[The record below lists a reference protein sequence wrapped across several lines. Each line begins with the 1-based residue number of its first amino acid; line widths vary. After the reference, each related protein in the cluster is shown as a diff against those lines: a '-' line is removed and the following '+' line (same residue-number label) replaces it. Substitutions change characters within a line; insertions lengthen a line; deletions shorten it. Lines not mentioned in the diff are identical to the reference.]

1 MSQVSSTNYRPPS
14 TDWARSHPPST
25 DWAKY
30 HCHQVDDLEDNETD
44 VRKCKDINV
53 HFVTAYFNSMANEDF
68 LFYLCLLVA
77 IIVFIYAMYH
87 LFFKTR
93 TSKTASI
100 AGGYR
105 SMRPPLY

>member
-1 MSQVSSTNYRPPS
+1 MSQVSSTDYR
-14 TDWARSHPPST
+14 PPST

-30 HCHQVDDLEDNETD
+30 HCHRTPQVDDLEDDESD
-44 VRKCKDINV
+44 VRKCHDVNV

-87 LFFKTR
+87 LFFTTR
-93 TSKTASI
+93 TSKTPI
-100 AGGYR
+100 TGGHR